1 VVCWIVALVV
11 AAMLD
16 ALTARL
22 MRDAGCQSF
31 LESHRLVREILKLPG
46 WFPFTL
52 VAVILPVSLLHLAR
66 WRAGLFMLL
75 ATATAA
81 SNELF
86 KFLVG
91 RTRPFKPPDGSG
103 RLVPFE
109 LHPLAWHVKNLSF
122 PSGHACLAFA
132 TAAAL
137 AMLWPRSRW
146 RFVWY
151 GAATL
156 VAVERVAENAHWLSD
171 AFFGAALGIVGARV
185 VGWLLIGSW
194 KSTPLTSRS

>member
-1 VVCWIVALVV
+1 MLIGAT
-11 AAMLD
+11 MLD
-16 ALTARL
+16 APTARF
-22 MRDAGCQSF
+22 MQGSGCQSF
-31 LESHRLVREILKLPG
+31 LESHRIVREILKLPG

-52 VAVILPVSLLHLAR
+52 VAVILPASLLHPRR

-81 SNELF
+81 SNQLF
-86 KFLVG
+86 KFLLG

-103 RLVPFE
+103 RPVPFE
-109 LHPLAWHVKNLSF
+109 VHPLAWHVKNLSF

-146 RFVWY
+146 QFVWY
-151 GAATL
+151 GVATL
-156 VAVERVAENAHWLSD
+156 VAIERVAENAHWLSD
-171 AFFGAALGIVGARV
+171 AVFGAALGIAGARV
-185 VGWLLIGSW
+185 IGWLLIGSW
-194 KSTPLTSRS
+194 KSNPLTSRS